1 MAAAHASIPR
11 DLVVFVVLLVLT
23 TATLLLSFVLHGHP
37 GLIVAYVIA
46 LMKGVLVAW
55 EYMHLKLE
63 AHSSRFGM
71 LAALLLAVLLVG
83 LTAADVV
90 TRPTMD
96 IRPPPLPKPGE
107 VER

>member
-1 MAAAHASIPR
+1 MAAVHASVPR
-11 DLVVFVVLLVLT
+11 DLAVFAVLLVLT

-37 GLIVAYVIA
+37 GLVVAYVIA
-46 LMKGVLVAW
+46 LMKGLLVAW

-63 AHSSRFGM
+63 AHSSRFAM
-71 LAALLLAVLLVG
+71 LAALLLALLLVG

-90 TRPTMD
+90 TRPTID
-96 IRPPPLPKPGE
+96 IRPPPLPEPGT